1 MVDTSSNRGNDMK
14 SSRLMI
20 AGAVAA
26 LLPIAGAMAQTP
38 TEPPQQGATF
48 ESLDANGDGKIS
60 KQEAAANADVSAQFS
75 RYDVNGDGFI
85 ERAEVNSANQ
95 QPPASEPPKQ

>member
-1 MVDTSSNRGNDMK
+1 MARRLPLFVVDTPSNRGNDMK

-38 TEPPQQGATF
+38 AEEPAQRGATF

-60 KQEAAANADVSAQFS
+60 KSEAAANADVSAQFS

-85 ERAEVNSANQ
+85 ERD
-95 QPPASEPPKQ
+95 